1 VLSASGKT
9 TMKENKM
16 KKQDMRP
23 LMKPYEKTKGGDKI
37 CTEDAYIYVHPGVK
51 VGSAIGDLD
60 RRLEQQGLTRD
71 DVTYWIILR
80 NCHTHDDIW
89 TLENRL
95 ARRLGL
101 PVEYGNQR
109 LLVGDARSRSRR
121 SYIVTNTETGD
132 TFRVEHAGRVER
144 RHNLSPGS
152 FSRAASS
159 KSTAKF
165 VVLDGIKHTA
175 AHAEVKQ

>member
-1 VLSASGKT
+1 
-9 TMKENKM
+9 M

-89 TLENRL
+89 TLEREEAL
-95 ARRLGL
+95 RLGL

-109 LLVGDARSRSRR
+109 LLVGDARTRSRK
-121 SYIVTNTETGD
+121 SYIVTNTETETGES
-132 TFRVEHAGRVER
+132 FLVEHAGRVER
-144 RHNLSPGS
+144 HHNLSAGS
-152 FSRAASS
+152 FARAANP
-159 KSTAKF
+159 KSTDKF
-165 VVLDGIKHTA
+165 VMLDGIKHTV

>member
-1 VLSASGKT
+1 
-9 TMKENKM
+9 M

-89 TLENRL
+89 TLEREEAL
-95 ARRLGL
+95 RLGL

-109 LLVGDARSRSRR
+109 LLVGDARTRSRK
-121 SYIVTNTETGD
+121 SYIVTNTETETGES
-132 TFRVEHAGRVER
+132 FLVEHAGRVER
-144 RHNLSPGS
+144 HHNLSAGS
-152 FSRAASS
+152 FARAANP
-159 KSTAKF
+159 KSTDKF
-165 VVLDGIKHTA
+165 VMLDGVKHTV